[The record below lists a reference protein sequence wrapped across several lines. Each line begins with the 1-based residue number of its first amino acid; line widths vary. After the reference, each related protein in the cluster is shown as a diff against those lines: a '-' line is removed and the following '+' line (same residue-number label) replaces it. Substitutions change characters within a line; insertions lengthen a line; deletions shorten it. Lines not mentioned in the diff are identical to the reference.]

1 MRHQHRLLPPRVLL
15 YRGQAEQADQQHDQQ
30 YAARTAEDHAE
41 EAVGAGEAGDPD
53 QFADEVVD
61 QRPEQ
66 QGRDEQQR
74 AGCDDAGRGGLD
86 VLAQVLRQRPAEHP
100 GHRAGDYPGK
110 QGQGFLDE
118 AATQTD
124 QAGNDDDGD
133 HRPIDP
139 GKCHYAAHKQKR
151 RCILAERA
159 RDGKPRVAVNRV
171 PAGSAR
177 RSR

>member
-74 AGCDDAGRGGLD
+74 AGCDDAGRG
-86 VLAQVLRQRPAEHP
+86 VWMYSPRCCASAPPNIQATAPATIQVS
-100 GHRAGDYPGK
+100 
-110 QGQGFLDE
+110 
-118 AATQTD
+118 
-124 QAGNDDDGD
+124 
-133 HRPIDP
+133 
-139 GKCHYAAHKQKR
+139 
-151 RCILAERA
+151 
-159 RDGKPRVAVNRV
+159 RDKASLTKPRLRLIRLETTMMATIVQSTQVNATMQ
-171 PAGSAR
+171 PT
-177 RSR
+177 SRKGAAF